1 VDRTHHRL
9 IGIAGCCAQPPS
21 ANDAACGCRTVNR
34 TLQTQGKIPRFSR
47 GRYDRP
53 SDDRPNCTGSL
64 VLFDPFFLGRNLTPC
79 ECRNLHLFRLHT
91 RGVAWQAAHS
101 QLCAPQLTGAE
112 PRDPRIKAANM
123 LFRQTPLP
131 SLKTEEV
138 QGGRPQTHHL

>member
-1 VDRTHHRL
+1 MWLSNPEQD
-9 IGIAGCCAQPPS
+9 P
-21 ANDAACGCRTVNR
+21 ANT
-34 TLQTQGKIPRFSR
+34 GKIPRFSR

-79 ECRNLHLFRLHT
+79 ECRNLHLFLRLVLAPT
-91 RGVAWQAAHS
+91 RGVTWQAAHS

-112 PRDPRIKAANM
+112 PRGRADKGGPTCYSGRPP
-123 LFRQTPLP
+123 PLRP
-131 SLKTEEV
+131 KLKV